1 MPVERLAGEA
11 LVVAAVGSA
20 LRDALLALAPAGR
33 VVAEVNEL
41 ETPRE
46 LTARG
51 LGVAL
56 IPRSVVATH
65 GDRLAILP
73 LSPPQALPVS
83 LLWRAGDHPTPPR
96 RRSGSTGAVRAAGSA
111 GRSGGFADSVCSM
124 ATVSR
129 AAVDAA
135 ALRQA
140 RVELAVLLRA
150 AARHGFNES
159 IDNHFSLALPGRE
172 DLFLL
177 NRYGPHW
184 SEITPA
190 DILLID
196 LEGRVVDGSG
206 DWEVTAFMIHRAVH
220 RARPTARC
228 VLHTHM
234 PHATAVAMTDAGL
247 DTRASQNADMYF
259 HGRVVRRRAVRRPG
273 RMAPRR
279 AIASPGSIGAGA
291 TVAFLDNHGVLVIGQ
306 TPADAWH
313 KLYMLERAC
322 QTDVLAKPTRCA
334 RSASPKTSP
343 RTRRSSGNGKLP
355 DGAADAVFA
364 AERRLLERDSPGFL
378 D

>member
-1 MPVERLAGEA
+1 
-11 LVVAAVGSA
+11 
-20 LRDALLALAPAGR
+20 
-33 VVAEVNEL
+33 
-41 ETPRE
+41 
-46 LTARG
+46 
-51 LGVAL
+51 
-56 IPRSVVATH
+56 
-65 GDRLAILP
+65 
-73 LSPPQALPVS
+73 
-83 LLWRAGDHPTPPR
+83 
-96 RRSGSTGAVRAAGSA
+96 
-111 GRSGGFADSVCSM
+111 M

-247 DTRASQNADMYF
+247 DTRASQNAMYF
-259 HGRVVRRRAVRRPG
+259 HGHVVRVPFGGLADGAQEGDRLA
-273 RMAPRR
+273 
-279 AIASPGSIGAGA
+279 GSIGAGA

-322 QTDVLAKPTRCA
+322 QTDVLAK
-334 RSASPKTSP
+334 S
-343 RTRRSSGNGKLP
+343 TRRALIRVP
-355 DGAADAVFA
+355 EDVAAHTAEQWEREAADGAADAVFA